1 MDTDANPEL
10 LLGTWVN
17 FPTELP
23 KVLDDKNAGA
33 YRVQNAEGKLI
44 TFDGKNGAQM
54 KGFFYPKPTVGR
66 LPFLNLPNVNP
77 YLSPIGY
84 NTIKEYAKKGY
95 HLSQTKGWPEGY

>member
-1 MDTDANPEL
+1 M
-10 LLGTWVN
+10 GTWVN

-23 KVLDDKNAGA
+23 KVLNDKTVGA
-33 YRVQNAEGKLI
+33 YRVMNAAGKLV
-44 TFDGKNGAQM
+44 TYNGKNANLM
-54 KGFFYPKPTVGR
+54 KGFFYPKETIGR

-84 NTIKEYAKKGY
+84 NDIKNYAKEGY